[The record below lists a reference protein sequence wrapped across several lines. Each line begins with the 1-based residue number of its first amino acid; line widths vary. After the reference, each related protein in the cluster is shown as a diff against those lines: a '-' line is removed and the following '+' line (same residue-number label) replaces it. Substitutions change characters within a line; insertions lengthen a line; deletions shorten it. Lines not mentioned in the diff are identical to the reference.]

1 MSYTVYTT
9 DHAIHDV
16 PKDALDKMGPQTLA
30 SVTSI
35 AEIVPWDEKKL
46 KEFKAKREKAIKKEV
61 EEFKANAEDTSISS
75 WAEREG
81 DTREFIVRFGD
92 AYPFKYVLSAE
103 ALNSL
108 RDGINEIST
117 IHERQGSLGAS
128 WVGDKVKL
136 LKVELLRRKNQ
147 EIMDSK
153 RKDLTSQIEKLQKE
167 LKDLK

>member
-9 DHAIHDV
+9 NHAIHDV

-35 AEIVPWDEKKL
+35 AEVVPWDEKKL

-81 DTREFIVRFGD
+81 DDRVFEVTFSATPWCRYATSVDSLDVIRHNIHDIQSVREI
-92 AYPFKYVLSAE
+92 
-103 ALNSL
+103 
-108 RDGINEIST
+108 
-117 IHERQGSLGAS
+117 QGSLNSVWSAE
-128 WVGDKVKL
+128 KVRI
-136 LKVELLRRKNQ
+136 LKAELLRRKNQ
-147 EIMDSK
+147 EILDGK

-167 LKDLK
+167 LKELK